1 MRSLAVFIFVA
12 GLALAGGAAWYV
24 FAKVQA
30 AEARAGDPVATVPV
44 AVANKDLKFGQPL
57 TKADVRVVR
66 FPADAVPEN
75 AFTSPTELFG
85 EGEDVKPRTVL
96 RRMEPSE
103 LILKSKITGFGQRAT
118 VATLI
123 EPGMRAYTLPV
134 DAASAVGGFLLPGS
148 RVDII
153 LTTKDRAGP
162 TARVLIQ
169 NIEIVAVDQDTDP
182 DRIEAKIAKT
192 VTVQG
197 TPEQVQALTLA
208 SSVGSLSLSLR
219 GFGGEAVNDA
229 GVLDRNA
236 LLGVVE
242 EAPAS
247 EPEPVEAAP
256 EPEPE
261 VRVIVR
267 RGSQVEVKT
276 MH

>member
-1 MRSLAVFIFVA
+1 MRSLAVFIFVI
-12 GLALAGGAAWYV
+12 GLSLAGGAAWYV

-30 AEARAGDPVATVPV
+30 AEARAGAPVQTVPV

-57 TKADVRVVR
+57 TRNDVRVVQW
-66 FPADAVPEN
+66 PADAVPEN
-75 AFTSPTELFG
+75 AFTSPVDLFG
-85 EGEDVKPRTVL
+85 EGPDAKPRTVL
-96 RRMEPSE
+96 RRMEPNE
-103 LILKSKITGFGQRAT
+103 LILKTKITGFGQKAT

-153 LTTKDRAGP
+153 LTTKDRNAGP
-162 TARVLIQ
+162 TARILIQ

-182 DRIEAKIAKT
+182 DRIEAKIART

-208 SSVGSLSLSLR
+208 STVGSLSLSLR
-219 GFGGEAVNDA
+219 GFGADSTNDA

-242 EAPAS
+242 EEAPA
-247 EPEPVEAAP
+247 PAEAAP

-261 VRVIVR
+261 VKVIVR
-267 RGSQVEVKT
+267 RGSQIEVKT
-276 MH
+276 MR